1 MSQPIPFRKRLA
13 RNTAASVA
21 TNVWSIVLAL
31 GTLPLVLHG
40 LGTESFGIWVLLL
53 TFSAT
58 NGWVSIPA
66 NGLSVS
72 ITRDVAT
79 ASTGDRHAFGRA
91 VGGAVSSFAV
101 SGVASVPP
109 SRSRVR

>member
-1 MSQPIPFRKRLA
+1 MSQPIPFRRRLA
-13 RNTAASVA
+13 GDTAASVA
-21 TNVWSIVLAL
+21 TNAWSIVLAL

-58 NGWVSIPA
+58 SGWVSIPA

-72 ITRDVAT
+72 TSVTWPWPPPGINMP
-79 ASTGDRHAFGRA
+79 
-91 VGGAVSSFAV
+91 
-101 SGVASVPP
+101 SGVRSAG
-109 SRSRVR
+109 RSRPSESQGSSSAPQSPPAVR